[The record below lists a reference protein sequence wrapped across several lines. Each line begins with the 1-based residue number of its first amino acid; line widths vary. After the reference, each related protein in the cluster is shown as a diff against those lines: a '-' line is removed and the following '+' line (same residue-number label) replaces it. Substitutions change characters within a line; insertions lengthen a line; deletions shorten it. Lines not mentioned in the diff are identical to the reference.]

1 MKDIEIYI
9 QENREAFDRVPLPA
23 DSKERF
29 MNALKREKRKRTM
42 KTTVVTFTTS
52 VAASAVIIISLM
64 STDLTKVIRHQHRLL
79 AAKEMEVISVIETNI
94 PHETDY
100 IVNDIRSITSEA
112 IPLEELLPDELSD
125 REKIVIIKEY
135 YGQKSSALEHL
146 KNQYIK
152 SL

>member
-1 MKDIEIYI
+1 MKDIERYI
-9 QENREAFDRVPLPA
+9 QENREAFERYPLPS

-29 MNALKREKRKRTM
+29 MNALKREKRKRMM
-42 KTTVVTFTTS
+42 KTIVVTFTTS
-52 VAASAVIIISLM
+52 VAASVVIIVSLM

-79 AAKEMEVISVIETNI
+79 TAKEMEVISAIETNI
-94 PHETDY
+94 PYETDHV
-100 IVNDIRSITSEA
+100 VNDIRSIMSEA